1 VGGRYVPESISERA
15 KREPCTNPKP
25 NHVNNRLP
33 ESRSVGSR
41 PVGRYLT
48 GRPTTDRLGLARST
62 PYRAIGQLLTGR
74 SAADRPSHK
83 IFKKN

>member
-48 GRPTTDRLGLARST
+48 GRPTTDRLGLAFDTADAVDTLSGYRPTPDRSV
-62 PYRAIGQLLTGR
+62 
-74 SAADRPSHK
+74 SS
-83 IFKKN
+83 